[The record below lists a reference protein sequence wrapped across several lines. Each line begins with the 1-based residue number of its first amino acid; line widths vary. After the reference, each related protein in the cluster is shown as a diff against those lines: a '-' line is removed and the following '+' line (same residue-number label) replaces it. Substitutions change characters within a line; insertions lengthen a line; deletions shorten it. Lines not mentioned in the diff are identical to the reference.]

1 MRFSFF
7 GLLLMQ
13 PFEDEQ
19 EAAQSEKVFETQW
32 HIVALAVL
40 SALFCISG
48 IVMTF
53 LSEQTTAR
61 NLILISLGIL
71 AINAGFQW
79 QQGLK
84 ARALNH
90 LYSAMIVVLLM
101 MSYPMH

>member
-19 EAAQSEKVFETQW
+19 EAAQSEKVF
-32 HIVALAVL
+32 V
-40 SALFCISG
+40 SG

-61 NLILISLGIL
+61 NLILIALGIL

-90 LYSAMIVVLLM
+90 LYSVMIVVLLM
-101 MSYPMH
+101 MSYHMH